1 MPSNWRRSLA
11 ARSARGFRL
20 GHRYQPMAPY
30 KQQNENNMQD
40 MSSLRNKLKDQ
51 YPRYQHWEKFKIL
64 EADLTTVSRYIK
76 ICEDNLKTHSFELS
90 ALILRACTDVEIIR
104 KRMTEKND
112 NGRAAARLFELY
124 PDIRDAEVFLP
135 LWSLTFAPW
144 KSLPDSK
151 PDWWKAYEDIKHD
164 NSTSTRAGN
173 LEYFLKSLSG
183 LYIILLY
190 YDRFIYSY
198 KDAADNDCIGFEY
211 PSIESTF
218 FKIKASNIR
227 LDTSAWGNIS
237 VVIWDSSEFS

>member
-1 MPSNWRRSLA
+1 
-11 ARSARGFRL
+11 
-20 GHRYQPMAPY
+20 
-30 KQQNENNMQD
+30 
-40 MSSLRNKLKDQ
+40 MSSLREKLKSQ

-183 LYIILLY
+183 LYILLLY
-190 YDRFIYSY
+190 YDRFIYSH

>member
-1 MPSNWRRSLA
+1 
-11 ARSARGFRL
+11 
-20 GHRYQPMAPY
+20 
-30 KQQNENNMQD
+30 
-40 MSSLRNKLKDQ
+40 MSSLRDKLKDQ

-64 EADLTTVSRYIK
+64 EADLTTVSRYIN

-104 KRMTEKND
+104 KRMTEKKD
-112 NGRAAARLFELY
+112 NGSAAARLFELY

-151 PDWWKAYEDIKHD
+151 PDWWKAYEEIKHD
-164 NSTSTRAGN
+164 NSTSIRAGN

-183 LYIILLY
+183 LYVLLLY
-190 YDRFIYSY
+190 HDRLLYSH
-198 KDAADNDCIGFEY
+198 KDADNNDCIGFEY
-211 PSIESTF
+211 ASIESTF
-218 FKIKASNIR
+218 FKIHSSNIR

-237 VVIWDSSEFS
+237 VVIWDSSKSP